1 MSGGGV
7 RDLGAG
13 GQGARGVCAANMGVG
28 DSLYGHSTSPGWGGD
43 RPISSS

>member
-7 RDLGAG
+7 GDLGAG
-13 GQGARGVCAANMGVG
+13 GQGARGVCVAYMGVG